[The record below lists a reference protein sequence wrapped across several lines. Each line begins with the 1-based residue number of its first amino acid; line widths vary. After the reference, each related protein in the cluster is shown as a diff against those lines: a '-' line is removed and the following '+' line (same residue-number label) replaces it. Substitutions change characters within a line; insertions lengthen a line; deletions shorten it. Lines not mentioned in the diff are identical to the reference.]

1 MVSSVRF
8 VLSAGYGGG
17 GGGYNRGR
25 DDHRGSYDDRG
36 SGRNDHQSYSDSRGS
51 GGYSRGRNDYPN
63 NQSDSGNGSGG
74 DSSQME
80 TQPDTIFIQNLP
92 RGVTTDELKDLFS
105 QIGIIKVRDHSL
117 FALNVSIKNVCFSP
131 LLERQENRW
140 TEDLDLQG
148 QGHRRRER

>member
-1 MVSSVRF
+1 MINRDSFNSSRRL
-8 VLSAGYGGG
+8 LSCFSGPKRGYSDHGSRGGDES
-17 GGGYNRGR
+17 GGYNRGR
-25 DDHRGSYDDRG
+25 DDNRGSYDDRG

-51 GGYSRGRNDYPN
+51 GGNSRGRNDYN
-63 NQSDSGNGSGG
+63 NSQSDSGNGSGG

-117 FALNVSIKNVCFSP
+117 SLCVQRI
-131 LLERQENRW
+131 
-140 TEDLDLQG
+140 D
-148 QGHRRRER
+148 